1 MSGPKLQKCYLLA
14 VELATADANAGLE
27 GTDRVSRLSH
37 NDVTTTYPI
46 DNQRHSS
53 KDSVGQHGLPSTTN
67 LPKRSSD
74 NRTMREIAEDY
85 ESVIS
90 LLLQKL
96 ENNITESLKV
106 SHKSCPGEMPE
117 CEKDNERQF
126 IYNMMCSHTRLIR
139 LFKLERL
146 KREILCSLGRY
157 CPRKQRSSQ
166 GQHTTHRHQRRKKKK
181 PGGETVEEKERTE
194 ENRGTTEGGE
204 RLNSWKQQGRER
216 KERSRSTEAMK
227 RRRRQCRLKVFVD
240 SLKEC
245 YMSLAERHGDL
256 K

>member
-1 MSGPKLQKCYLLA
+1 
-14 VELATADANAGLE
+14 
-27 GTDRVSRLSH
+27 
-37 NDVTTTYPI
+37 
-46 DNQRHSS
+46 
-53 KDSVGQHGLPSTTN
+53 
-67 LPKRSSD
+67 
-74 NRTMREIAEDY
+74 MREIAEDY

-90 LLLQKL
+90 LLLQNF

-106 SHKSCPGEMPE
+106 SHKSCTGEMPE

-181 PGGETVEEKERTE
+181 PGGETE
-194 ENRGTTEGGE
+194 ENRGTTGGGE

-227 RRRRQCRLKVFVD
+227 SRRRQCGLKVFVD

>member
-1 MSGPKLQKCYLLA
+1 MDLQTIYVDASTSWGPD
-14 VELATADANAGLE
+14 T
-27 GTDRVSRLSH
+27 
-37 NDVTTTYPI
+37 
-46 DNQRHSS
+46 
-53 KDSVGQHGLPSTTN
+53 KDSMPRSPTLYAPLHLLGTSVFSLMLLPLVLSCD
-67 LPKRSSD
+67 S

-90 LLLQKL
+90 LLLQNL
-96 ENNITESLKV
+96 ENNITELKV
-106 SHKSCPGEMPE
+106 SNKSCREEMPE
-117 CEKDNERQF
+117 CEKDNESQF
-126 IYNMMCSHTRLIR
+126 IYNMMCRHTRLIR

-166 GQHTTHRHQRRKKKK
+166 EQHTTHQHQRRKKKK

-204 RLNSWKQQGRER
+204 RLDGGKQQGRER
-216 KERSRSTEAMK
+216 KERCRSTKAMK
-227 RRRRQCRLKVFVD
+227 RRRRQYELKVFVD

>member
-1 MSGPKLQKCYLLA
+1 
-14 VELATADANAGLE
+14 
-27 GTDRVSRLSH
+27 
-37 NDVTTTYPI
+37 
-46 DNQRHSS
+46 
-53 KDSVGQHGLPSTTN
+53 
-67 LPKRSSD
+67 
-74 NRTMREIAEDY
+74 MREIAEDY

-96 ENNITESLKV
+96 ENNLTESLKV
-106 SHKSCPGEMPE
+106 SHKSCTGEMPE

-146 KREILCSLGRY
+146 KREILCSLGHY

-166 GQHTTHRHQRRKKKK
+166 GQHTTHRHQRRKRKK

-216 KERSRSTEAMK
+216 KERRRSTEAMK
-227 RRRRQCRLKVFVD
+227 RRRRQCGLKVFVV

>member
-1 MSGPKLQKCYLLA
+1 MGGFQEGLTSKTPSVDSLVKCCRACLSLGWSMSGPKLQHLL
-14 VELATADANAGLE
+14 
-27 GTDRVSRLSH
+27 GTSVFSLMLLPLVLSC
-37 NDVTTTYPI
+37 
-46 DNQRHSS
+46 
-53 KDSVGQHGLPSTTN
+53 DS
-67 LPKRSSD
+67 

-90 LLLQKL
+90 LLLQNF

-106 SHKSCPGEMPE
+106 SHKSCTGEMPE
-117 CEKDNERQF
+117 CEKDN
-126 IYNMMCSHTRLIR
+126 
-139 LFKLERL
+139 
-146 KREILCSLGRY
+146 
-157 CPRKQRSSQ
+157 RSSQ

-181 PGGETVEEKERTE
+181 PGGETE
-194 ENRGTTEGGE
+194 ENRGTTGGGE

-227 RRRRQCRLKVFVD
+227 SRRRQCGLKVFVD

>member
-1 MSGPKLQKCYLLA
+1 MGGFQESLTSKTPSVDSLVKCCRACLSLGWSMSGPKLQHLL
-14 VELATADANAGLE
+14 
-27 GTDRVSRLSH
+27 GTSVFSLMLLPLVLSC
-37 NDVTTTYPI
+37 
-46 DNQRHSS
+46 
-53 KDSVGQHGLPSTTN
+53 DS
-67 LPKRSSD
+67 

-90 LLLQKL
+90 LLLQNL
-96 ENNITESLKV
+96 ENNIPESLKV
-106 SHKSCPGEMPE
+106 SNESYPMKMPE
-117 CEKDNERQF
+117 CEKDNERQS
-126 IYNMMCSHTRLIR
+126 IYNMTCSHTILIR

-166 GQHTTHRHQRRKKKK
+166 EQHTTHQHQRRKKKK

-204 RLNSWKQQGRER
+204 RLDSGKQQGRER
-216 KERSRSTEAMK
+216 KERSRSTKAMK
-227 RRRRQCRLKVFVD
+227 RRRRQCELKVFVD

>member
-1 MSGPKLQKCYLLA
+1 MHYQRIEKLMLYFPVNILS
-14 VELATADANAGLE
+14 TAK
-27 GTDRVSRLSH
+27 R
-37 NDVTTTYPI
+37 
-46 DNQRHSS
+46 
-53 KDSVGQHGLPSTTN
+53 TN
-67 LPKRSSD
+67 IMNNC

-157 CPRKQRSSQ
+157 CPRKQILIDHIIIVLSMVWFLNVQRSSQ

>member
-1 MSGPKLQKCYLLA
+1 MGGFQEGLTSKTPSVDSLVKCCRACLFLGWSMSGPKLQHLL
-14 VELATADANAGLE
+14 
-27 GTDRVSRLSH
+27 GTSVFSLMLLPLVLSC
-37 NDVTTTYPI
+37 
-46 DNQRHSS
+46 
-53 KDSVGQHGLPSTTN
+53 DS
-67 LPKRSSD
+67 

-90 LLLQKL
+90 LLLQNL
-96 ENNITESLKV
+96 ENNITESLKL
-106 SHKSCPGEMPE
+106 SHKSCTGEMPE

-181 PGGETVEEKERTE
+181 PGGEKVEEKERTE

-204 RLNSWKQQGRER
+204 RLNSWKQQRRER
-216 KERSRSTEAMK
+216 KERSRNTEAMK
-227 RRRRQCRLKVFVD
+227 RRRRQCGLKVFVD